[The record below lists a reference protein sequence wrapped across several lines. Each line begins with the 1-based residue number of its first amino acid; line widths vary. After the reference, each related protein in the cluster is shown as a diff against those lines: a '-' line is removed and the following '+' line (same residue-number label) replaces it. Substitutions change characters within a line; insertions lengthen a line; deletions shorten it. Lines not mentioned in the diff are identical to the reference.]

1 MRLCGKR
8 SPELFPDEDAIRSRW
23 QSAFYHFEIK
33 DETSI
38 RIDPEEYKYDRSL
51 KGEFIRLVA
60 SKTDIS
66 DEEKDKIIRTGLAA
80 LMGEFDE
87 I

>member
-1 MRLCGKR
+1 M
-8 SPELFPDEDAIRSRW
+8 SNPIVSFDEDAIRSRW

-33 DETSI
+33 DESGI
-38 RIDPEEYKYDRSL
+38 RIDPEDYKYDRSL

-60 SKTDIS
+60 SKKDIS
-66 DEEKDKIIRTGLAA
+66 DVERDKIIRTGLAA